1 MFAKTW
7 QASRRQYGLR
17 VDRDVAIPVSAGHA
31 LDADVYRP
39 DAPGRFPA
47 ILCPHAYSKH
57 DQVAPLMPVGFSHAR
72 GHMESGD
79 PNFYARRGYAQVLL
93 NVRGTGKSGG
103 AFGNLGKGTIADVCE
118 AIDWLIEQPWCD
130 GNVGMFGASYFS
142 LVAGLVAAQKPKNLK
157 CIFAPFAWSDAYR
170 DRYYQGGILN
180 YGFSKIWF
188 ETLPETTFE
197 PGLRHTWGNERF
209 EQALAAAMTDEEL
222 AAVPFLVNVLRNPDV
237 GGHRVLLETL
247 LRPFDDYYY
256 RERSVNHANKPDV
269 PACFGACWGVYGT
282 HLAGAFRNFE
292 NWHGPAKLSIGPPL
306 YLDRPLYQYGYESLR
321 WFDHWL
327 KGNDTGL
334 MREPP
339 IALFIDG
346 TGTWKFA
353 DEWPLPE
360 TRWTPFYLHENGLLS
375 EHEFW
380 PHEAPTTF
388 ADSPFGRGSATFRT
402 PQFVEATEICGPMV
416 LTLYG
421 STTSDDVL
429 WFVSLF
435 EIAPEGGERLL
446 TRGWLRGS
454 QRKLDE
460 RQSQPWQPH
469 HAHDGRE
476 PLTPGEIYRFDI
488 EVRPYGILMRPGS
501 RLALRIKCADDE
513 KPETALQAIALGHIA
528 RPNSARVTIHH
539 DADHPSQLLLPITRG
554 NRLETFISG
563 GIPLKP

>member
-7 QASRRQYGLR
+7 QTSRRQYGLR
-17 VDRDVAIPVSAGHA
+17 VDRDLPIPVSTGHT

-39 DAPGRFPA
+39 DAPGKFPA

-118 AIDWLIEQPWCD
+118 AIDWLTAQPWCD

-142 LVAGLVAAQKPKNLK
+142 LVAGLVAAQKPKNLR

-197 PGLRHTWGNERF
+197 PGLRETWGNARF
-209 EQALAAAMTDEEL
+209 EEALAAALKDEEL
-222 AAVPFLVNVLRNPDV
+222 AAVPFLVNVLRNPDF

-247 LRPFDDYYY
+247 LRPFDGDYY
-256 RERSVNHANKPDV
+256 RERSVAYANKPDV
-269 PACFGACWGVYGT
+269 PAYFGACWGVYGT

-292 NWHGPAKLSIGPPL
+292 NWHGPAKLSVGPPL
-306 YLDRPLYQYGYESLR
+306 YLDRPLYQYAYESLR
-321 WFDHWL
+321 WFDQWL
-327 KGNDTGL
+327 KGNDTGA

-346 TGTWKFA
+346 TGEWKLA
-353 DEWPLPE
+353 DEWPLPD
-360 TRWTPFYLHENGLLS
+360 TRWTPFYLHEGGLLS

-388 ADSPFGRGSATFRT
+388 ADSPYGRGSATFTT
-402 PQFVEATEICGPMV
+402 PQFVEATEICGPIV
-416 LTLYG
+416 LNLYG

-429 WFVSLF
+429 WFVSLI
-435 EIAPEGGERLL
+435 EIAPDGNERLL

-454 QRKLDE
+454 QRKLDA
-460 RQSQPWQPH
+460 QLSQPWQPH
-469 HAHDGRE
+469 HTHDERQ

-528 RPNSARVTIHH
+528 RPHSARVTIHH
-539 DADHPSQLLLPITRG
+539 DADHPSQLILPITRG